1 MRADTYNEVLN
12 DIGRRDNATTNLQ
25 TSNKSLQPT
34 ASHAFQM
41 KLTNNN
47 YIISIGTKNFTER
60 YHRDKA
66 GWVKDQRAQPNV
78 PDDSRAGP
86 ESCPACSSRH

>member
-1 MRADTYNEVLN
+1 
-12 DIGRRDNATTNLQ
+12 
-25 TSNKSLQPT
+25 
-34 ASHAFQM
+34 M

-60 YHRDKA
+60 YYRDKA
-66 GWVKDQRAQPNV
+66 GWLKGQRPQPNV

-86 ESCPACSSRH
+86 ESCPA